1 MLFNIRL
8 QLFAEG
14 GGEAGGGSENAAGF
28 DVDAELQ
35 KWFPNV
41 KGFAAPKKQAETK
54 TEAPKPD
61 ADESEN
67 GNADAEQK
75 TDENNTPENEDAEF
89 QKFLKAHPEAAKKW
103 SQGML
108 NDRFKNHNKALTEA
122 QQQLADWKEAVNP
135 YLAKLGVD
143 PNDLEAVKAA
153 AMEDQS
159 NFRSRALQK
168 NISIEEAI
176 LDYQEEFAQ
185 QKQEKEKE
193 RLEQEARD
201 RAEMEQRAAEFEGWR
216 QEAEAIRKDDPGFDL
231 QTEINNNPS
240 FAGLLDKVVSVTD
253 AYRATHYEANMAKVA
268 GAVEQQTAL
277 NTARQIAAGSKR
289 PAEGG
294 LRPTGAINTKSSV
307 ADLSDKEFMKLFKS
321 MGF

>member
-1 MLFNIRL
+1 MLFNIHL

-28 DVDAELQ
+28 DVDAEIY
-35 KWFPNV
+35 KRFGNV
-41 KGFAAPKKQAETK
+41 PGVAAPKKQAETK
-54 TEAPKPD
+54 AETPKPD
-61 ADESEN
+61 ADEGGN
-67 GNADAEQK
+67 GKADAEQK

-108 NDRFKNHNKALTEA
+108 NDRFKSHNKALTEA
-122 QQQLADWKEAVNP
+122 QQELAAWKEAVGP

-143 PNDLEAVKAA
+143 KNDLEAVKAA
-153 AMEDQS
+153 AMEDES
-159 NFRSRALQK
+159 NFRRRALAE
-168 NISIEEAI
+168 NISIPEAI
-176 LDYQEEFAQ
+176 QKYQEELSAE
-185 QKQEKEKE
+185 KQSAERE
-193 RLEQEARD
+193 RLEKEAQ
-201 RAEMEQRAAEFEGWR
+201 QRADAEQKREIWDGWSA
-216 QEAEAIRKDDPGFDL
+216 EAETIQKDDPDFDL
-231 QTEINNNPS
+231 KTEIDRNPA
-240 FAGLLDKVVSVTD
+240 FTRLLDNGASVTE

-294 LRPTGAINTKSSV
+294 LKPGGAINTKSSV
-307 ADLSDKEFMKLFKS
+307 ADLSDKEFLKLFKS